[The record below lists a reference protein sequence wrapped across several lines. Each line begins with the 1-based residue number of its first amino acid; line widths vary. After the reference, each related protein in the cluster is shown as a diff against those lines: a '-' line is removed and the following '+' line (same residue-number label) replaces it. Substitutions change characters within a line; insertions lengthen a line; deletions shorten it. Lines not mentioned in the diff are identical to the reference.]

1 MTALASV
8 PTSPLPAA
16 GRSQAI
22 TAIVL
27 AGCAAATVD
36 LIYIST
42 YSYLMAGVMPV
53 RILKSIAT
61 GLLGTDALNGGA
73 GVATLGFVAHY
84 VILIVAASFY
94 WAASRR
100 IPFLT
105 QRAFLAGILYGLAI
119 WLVMNYIVLPLSA
132 APKFNGPMLGK
143 VCNFAAHLLLI
154 GPALALTIKR
164 FAPRT

>member
-1 MTALASV
+1 MNAFASTSTAPAS
-8 PTSPLPAA
+8 TNA
-16 GRSQAI
+16 RSQAI

-42 YSYLMAGVMPV
+42 YTYFMSGITPE
-53 RILKSIAT
+53 RILKSIAS
-61 GLLGTDALNGGA
+61 GLLGMEAFNGGA
-73 GVATLGFVAHY
+73 GVAALGFVAHY
-84 VILIVAASFY
+84 FILIVAASFF
-94 WAASRR
+94 WFASRR

-105 QRAFLAGILYGLAI
+105 QRALLAGVLYGLAI

-143 VCNFAAHLLLI
+143 VCNFGAHLLLI

-164 FAPRT
+164 FSPKS